1 MGLAM
6 MLKCWETRSRISS
19 FPGGVASLVSLASL
33 GLTSSLHSPHE
44 MRNRYVKPVAPPHPW
59 CMCSAVLLRVAY
71 VARLSIS
78 IQLASSR

>member
-44 MRNRYVKPVAPPHPW
+44 MRNEICEAGGTAPSMVYVQRRA
-59 CMCSAVLLRVAY
+59 
-71 VARLSIS
+71 VARGVRS
-78 IQLASSR
+78 

>member
-1 MGLAM
+1 VGLAM

-44 MRNRYVKPVAPPHPW
+44 MRNEICEAGGTAPW

-71 VARLSIS
+71 VASYLYLYSS
-78 IQLASSR
+78 HASR